1 MRGSL
6 LKVWKEFIFAERID
20 GLGPGIVLKDEILV
34 VVDASEVDQMVSA
47 PKILVMSSRG
57 LCRITTYGTCDITDE

>member
-6 LKVWKEFIFAERID
+6 LKVWKEFIYAERID
-20 GLGPGIVLKDEILV
+20 GLPYIVLKDEILV
-34 VVDASEVDQMVSA
+34 VLDASEVDQMVPA

-57 LCRITTYGTCDITDE
+57 LCHITTYGTCDITDE

>member
-6 LKVWKEFIFAERID
+6 LKVWKEFIFAE
-20 GLGPGIVLKDEILV
+20 GTGSGPGIVLKDEILV
-34 VVDASEVDQMVSA
+34 VVDASEVDQMVPA

-57 LCRITTYGTCDITDE
+57 LCRITTYGTCDITDV